1 MKQMNAEKFA
11 SFLIESSNLP
21 PLLNNFPSPKL
32 HLALELT
39 VVLSNTNTTK
49 YRFISSVLL
58 QCSSASSTDLTV
70 LTIYAKTRLEESD
83 RWKRGSCVPLP
94 QITPPYLD
102 LSTVSQTSHNQTK
115 MKMNSNEIKEDFAL
129 PAIFPFW
136 LWSKKRLETGRVR
149 ICIYIMRARDNRTRI
164 AGK

>member
-1 MKQMNAEKFA
+1 MSAEKFT
-11 SFLIESSNLP
+11 SFLIKSSNLP
-21 PLLNNFPSPKL
+21 PFLNKFPSPKL

-39 VVLSNTNTTK
+39 VVLSNINMTK

-58 QCSSASSTDLTV
+58 QCSSASSADLTV

-83 RWKRGSCVPLP
+83 RWKRASCVPLP
-94 QITPPYLD
+94 QITQPYLD
-102 LSTVSQTSHNQTK
+102 LFTVSLTSHNQTK
-115 MKMNSNEIKEDFAL
+115 MKVNSNEIKDFAL
-129 PAIFPFW
+129 AAIFPFW

>member
-1 MKQMNAEKFA
+1 MNAEKFT

-21 PLLNNFPSPKL
+21 PLLNKFPSPKL

-39 VVLSNTNTTK
+39 VVLSNTNMTK

-70 LTIYAKTRLEESD
+70 LTIYAKTRLEESY
-83 RWKRGSCVPLP
+83 RLKRASCVPLP

-102 LSTVSQTSHNQTK
+102 LFTVSQTSHNQTK
-115 MKMNSNEIKEDFAL
+115 MKINSNEIKEDFAL
-129 PAIFPFW
+129 AAIFPFW